1 MCGITGIIG
10 LEDFANWGAAADTVV
25 KMNRAMAHRGPD
37 ATGVWSD
44 EEEVVLGH
52 QRLSIID
59 TSDAA
64 NQPWIHPPSGDAFV
78 FNGEVYNYRE
88 LRAELKDDFVFRSD
102 SDTEVVLAALQAWG
116 VERALQRFNGMF
128 AFAWWQAS
136 TRTLVIAR
144 DRMGIKPVYFAEV
157 GRALLFA
164 SEIRSLLAS
173 GRVSRRH
180 DPEGLVDYLRY
191 QTVHA
196 PRTILAEVQMLPP
209 GHYIRIQGAE
219 QDVVRWWDVAKKVD
233 FHPRSA
239 NREELL
245 GRVRDTLRDAVSLR
259 MRADVPLGAFLSGGI
274 DSSAIVGLMK
284 EVAETRVATFSVT
297 FNEGEYD
304 ESPWSR
310 MIAQRFDTDH
320 HEIRL
325 TPEDFLKQVPAALEA
340 MDHPSGDGPN
350 TFVVS
355 QATKAAGITVALSGL
370 GGDELFAGYPVF
382 QRSRELLDKRWL
394 TSWPKGLRKLAGRAY
409 VAARP
414 GMTSRKMADLLAGE
428 YFDLEHTYPLSRQM
442 FLERDVRRLAPDLA
456 STPNAV
462 NAWLR
467 DAIAPN
473 SDGYNLPFLSKVS
486 LAEMHTYMGHT
497 LLRDTDQMSMA
508 HALEVRVPFL
518 DHRLVTEALRASD
531 NDKWPHTPKQLL
543 TDAIGD
549 LLPDEVMN
557 RPKMGF
563 VLPWEHW
570 MRGELRELCE
580 RGLKSL
586 ERLAPLRAGEI
597 QKIWLAFLKG
607 DPAWTFAR
615 LWMLVVLGDWVERN
629 GIE

>member
-1 MCGITGIIG
+1 MCGISGIIG
-10 LEDFANWGAAADTVV
+10 LDDFSNWGAAADVVV

-44 EEEVVLGH
+44 EREVVLGH

-59 TSDAA
+59 TSEAA
-64 NQPWIHPPSGDAFV
+64 NQPWFHGPTGDAFV

-88 LRAELKDDFVFRSD
+88 LREELKDDFVFRTD

-116 VERALQRFNGMF
+116 VEEALHRFNGMF
-128 AFAWWQAS
+128 GFAWWQAAEQ
-136 TRTLVIAR
+136 TLIIAR
-144 DRMGIKPVYFAEV
+144 DRLGIKPIYYAES

-164 SEIRSLLAS
+164 SEVRSLLAS

-180 DPEGLVDYLRY
+180 DPVGLVDYLRY

-196 PRTILAEVQMLPP
+196 PRTLLADVKMLPP
-209 GHYIRIQGAE
+209 GHFIRVQGE
-219 QDVVRWWDVAKKVD
+219 EMDVLQWWNLGHESAR
-233 FHPRSA
+233 HPEASG
-239 NREELL
+239 REELL
-245 GRVRDTLRDAVSLR
+245 GRVRDTLRDAVQLR

-297 FNEGEYD
+297 FNEGEFD

-310 MIAQRFDTDH
+310 MIAKRFDTDH

-325 TPEDFLKQVPAALEA
+325 TPGDFLEEVPAALAA

-355 QATKAAGITVALSGL
+355 QATKKAGITVALSGL

-382 QRSRELLDKRWL
+382 KRSRELLDKRWL
-394 TSWPKGLRKLAGRAY
+394 TLWPKGLRKLAGQAY
-409 VAARP
+409 VAAKP
-414 GMTSRKMADLLAGE
+414 GMTSRKMADILAGD

-442 FLERDVRRLAPDLA
+442 MLESDVRRLVPGLA

-462 NAWLR
+462 HTWIKEALK
-467 DAIAPN
+467 PGT
-473 SDGYNLPFLSKVS
+473 DGYRLPFLSKVS
-486 LAEMHTYMGHT
+486 LAEIHTYMGHT

-518 DHRLVTEALRASD
+518 DHRLAVEALRASD
-531 NDKWPHTPKQLL
+531 SDTWPHSPKKLL

-570 MRGELRELCE
+570 MRGDLRGLCE
-580 RGLKSL
+580 QGLGAL
-586 ERLAPLRAGEI
+586 RRLDPLVEKEVDR
-597 QKIWLAFLKG
+597 IWQAFLAG
-607 DPAWTFAR
+607 NPAWTFAR
-615 LWMLVVLGDWVERN
+615 LWMLVVLGDWVERHD
-629 GIE
+629 IS

>member
-10 LEDFANWGAAADTVV
+10 LEDFRNWGAAADVV
-25 KMNRAMAHRGPD
+25 VQMNAALAHRGPD
-37 ATGVWSD
+37 ASGVWSD
-44 EEEVVLGH
+44 EREVVLGH

-59 TSDAA
+59 TSEAA
-64 NQPWIHPPSGDAFV
+64 NQPWFHGPTGDAFV

-88 LRAELKDDFVFRSD
+88 LRAELTGDFAFQTD
-102 SDTEVVLAALQAWG
+102 SDTEVVLAALQVWG
-116 VERALQRFNGMF
+116 VEEALYRCNGMF
-128 AFAWWQAS
+128 GFAWWNA
-136 TRTLVIAR
+136 RENTLVIAR
-144 DRMGIKPVYFAEV
+144 DRLGIKPIYYASSS
-157 GRALLFA
+157 RALFFA
-164 SEIRSLLAS
+164 SEIRALLAS
-173 GRVSRRH
+173 GQISRRH
-180 DPEGLVDYLRY
+180 DPVALVDYLRY

-196 PRTILAEVQMLPP
+196 PRTMLAEVKMLPP
-209 GHYIRIQGAE
+209 GHYIRVQDAE
-219 QDVVRWWDVAKKVD
+219 MEVIRWWDLAQEVVQHGEAGSRD
-233 FHPRSA
+233 
-239 NREELL
+239 ELL
-245 GRVRDTLRDAVSLR
+245 GRVRDTLRDAVNLR
-259 MRADVPLGAFLSGGI
+259 LRADVPLGAFLSGGI

-284 EVAETRVATFSVT
+284 EVAETRVSTFSVT
-297 FNEGEYD
+297 FNEGEFD

-325 TPEDFLKQVPAALEA
+325 TPAEFLEEVPAALAA

-355 QATKAAGITVALSGL
+355 QATKKAGITVALSGL

-382 QRSRELLDKRWL
+382 KRSHELLEKRWL

-409 VAARP
+409 VAAKP
-414 GMTSRKMADLLAGE
+414 SMTSRKMADVLAGD

-442 FLERDVRRLAPDLA
+442 MLEADVRRLVPELAPI
-456 STPNAV
+456 PNAV
-462 NAWLR
+462 HAWIKEALH
-467 DAIAPN
+467 PTGQ
-473 SDGYNLPFLSKVS
+473 GYRLPFLSKVS

-518 DHRLVTEALRASD
+518 DHRLAVEALRAADSET
-531 NDKWPHTPKQLL
+531 WPHTPKKLL
-543 TDAIGD
+543 TDALGD

-570 MRGELRELCE
+570 MRGELRALCE
-580 RGLKSL
+580 RGLAAL
-586 ERLAPLRAGEI
+586 ERLSPLRGPEI
-597 QKIWLAFLKG
+597 QRIWDAFVQG

-615 LWMLVVLGDWVERN
+615 LWMLVVLGDWVERHK
-629 GIE
+629 IE